1 MVEEKCGEN
10 IMKRIVRF
18 LVTPTIVIFLL
29 GILWYSARWVENI
42 GMNIKDLK
50 EKYED
55 LDVRISQFEPVS
67 YTDSD
72 ESTEISE
79 SEQEKEIM
87 GSCGHMNPDIITTES
102 RTSYGMRYYLDYNI
116 CELNENYN
124 WEKLGKFP
132 DPGIFYKVT
141 SDFKKMSTWCM
152 SVGTFKK
159 DDANLNRIFIISRKV
174 ANELGIL
181 EDSLEN
187 ISVRVSLMEED
198 EWKSRKECIDLYNLL
213 EIDEMKTNF

>member
-10 IMKRIVRF
+10 FMKRIVRF
-18 LVTPTIVIFLL
+18 LVTPAIVIFLL
-29 GILWYSARWVENI
+29 GVLWYSAKWVENI

-67 YTDSD
+67 DTDSD
-72 ESTEISE
+72 ESIEISGK
-79 SEQEKEIM
+79 EKEIT

-102 RTSYGMRYYLDYNI
+102 RTSYGMRYCLDCNI

-124 WEKLGKFP
+124 WEKLGKHP

-152 SVGTFKK
+152 SVGTFKR
-159 DDANLNRIFIISRKV
+159 DDANPNRIFIISRKV

-181 EDSLEN
+181 GDSWKN
-187 ISVRVSLMEED
+187 ITIRVSVMEED
-198 EWKSRKECIDLYNLL
+198 EWKSRKDCIDLYNLL
-213 EIDEMKTNF
+213 EIDKMKKKFK